1 MQIDAFGAA
10 LSGIQSASRRQ
21 AVSAHN
27 VANLT
32 TEEVRPLRAEQHER
46 AEGGSEVRV
55 TQAAEPEPVELSH
68 EIVEQIRAR
77 VQLEA
82 SVGVLRTASE
92 MTGTLVDLFA

>member
-1 MQIDAFGAA
+1 MRIDAFGTA

-32 TEEVRPLRAEQHER
+32 SEDVRPLRAEQR
-46 AEGGSEVRV
+46 ARAAGGSEVTVSR
-55 TQAAEPEPVELSH
+55 AAEPEPVELSH
-68 EIVEQIRAR
+68 EIIEQIRAR

-82 SVGVLRTASE
+82 SAGVVRTASE
-92 MTGTLVDLFA
+92 MTGTLIDLLA